1 MSNKKPMFL
10 TPQGIALYPWL
21 TTPDKQFNPE
31 GDYKVELKL
40 DPNDPEVEKFI
51 DGLADDVKAYFT
63 EAAKKDKSKAG
74 LAKTARVPVHAD
86 VERDTGQET
95 GLVVVKFKSGF
106 KPGLFDSMGSPI
118 VDDIKVGSGSIIR
131 VAFTKNFYDAFGGG
145 MNLYL
150 QQVQI
155 IKFVE
160 YNARGVSAFDAVE
173 GGYQA
178 DQPEPAEGFG
188 GDSNPD
194 AEKVEVEKDDLPFD
208 KPQQKKAP
216 AGKAEEDPRDA
227 LIDKALLEDTKF
239 KLADRSAKAKLGFD
253 DLRELWDAKKGNPAM
268 FRIGLNNLLKQKGV

>member
-1 MSNKKPMFL
+1 MSNKKQVFL
-10 TPQGIALYPWL
+10 TPKGIALYPWL

-63 EAAKKDKSKAG
+63 EAAKKDKAKAG

-118 VDDIKVGSGSIIR
+118 VDDIRIGSGSIIR
-131 VAFTKNFYDAFGGG
+131 VAFSKNFYDAFGGG

-173 GGYQA
+173 GGFQA
-178 DQPEPAEGFG
+178 DQPAPAEEFG
-188 GDSNPD
+188 GNKDED
-194 AEKVEVEKDDLPFD
+194 KVKVEDDDLPFD

-216 AGKAEEDPRDA
+216 AAKAEDDPRDEK
-227 LIDKALLEDTKF
+227 IDKALVEDTKF
-239 KLADRSAKAKLGFD
+239 KLADRCAAAKLGFPE
-253 DLRELWDAKKGNPAM
+253 LRELWDSKKGNPAM
-268 FRIGLNNLLKQKGV
+268 FRISLNNLLKQKGV